1 MIDTEILQDYSSE
14 ARELLEE
21 MDNSL
26 MRVEK
31 EGGSAELLNN
41 IFRAVHCIKGSAE
54 YIGLERSSTLT
65 HGVENL
71 LDRVREGAIELD
83 ARIID
88 FLFRAKDLILTLIA
102 EVSEQHQEKTPI
114 SGMMQE
120 LDGLLSK
127 SPSPPAEP
135 SEPADEAFV
144 ADQEQTDETGAQEE
158 EPLEAGAG
166 IDLEETSTEPNVAE
180 EGISGDADQGTSG
193 GERFYEF
200 FPTEPAVRDVDESGQ
215 TAVDSEISASAAEE
229 PAGQE
234 EEAVVE
240 DSDTEPAAVTAEES
254 EDESVAALSPE
265 PDVGAALEETVPH
278 VLNVSLYLD
287 DLEDGLQP
295 AEVMLSILE
304 MIGGLSETMRGIGIA
319 DAVGILESM
328 RERLSAIPEDRDR
341 LTPEEI
347 EHLRA
352 LLHELRPWYPEGL
365 FPLEQ
370 EVSSA
375 LVDATEVEPS
385 FDGSLE
391 PSAFRQS
398 LEKIPG
404 LDAVVID
411 ALENAGFSSVEQLAH
426 AGMRGLTDIPDVTP
440 STAEFIL
447 KTVGGAPA
455 PPKPRASSRKPGE
468 RSMLADVDD
477 ELLREFEGIFGDTKA
492 LAEPYAAESNPMP
505 SSMASDLLE
514 ELDSIGEDTDRE
526 IIEIFLSYAWEITD
540 KLRRLADKIKQG
552 AAERGEIEAAADLI
566 KSIRSSSSY
575 MDYQNL
581 AAFLDAW
588 HEKVLWCA
596 ERMDSLSSGNFTF
609 MEESMAKFEHF
620 LNALET
626 ALNPNGALGL
636 NGAEAVE
643 VKPPAAWEVKQPP
656 SYADAVREP
665 RQAGVIDQGFA
676 DISRSAG
683 GTAKMPIEHAAPE
696 ITASQLMGTPQEATT
711 EEILGAMK
719 PAPSMRVPAPSETAS
734 AADKATTSE
743 ITATHES
750 KLFQDIAAARDV
762 RETGMVRTMRVDSA
776 KVDVLLNQV
785 GELVVNRSYVE
796 QLSLDLK
803 NLHRI
808 LTTTR
813 EVSKKEIQSV
823 KDLSLKVGE
832 ASLSLGR
839 VANDIQEGV
848 MKLRML
854 PVGQL
859 FNRMPRLIRDLSRR
873 VGKSVS
879 LEVHGG
885 DTEVDKRVIEQIY
898 NPLVHLIRNAV
909 DHGIE
914 ERDARKVMGKNEEGS
929 IVLNAYSQGNQV
941 VIDVE
946 DDGSGINYEAVLQ
959 KAIDNHLIEPQEAK
973 NITTQEIYNFLFMPG
988 FSTSKRVTR
997 TSGRGVGM
1005 DVVKK
1010 DVEKINGHIEIDSW
1024 ENKGTRISIKIPLT
1038 LAIIQTLL
1046 IKMGKHMF
1054 AIPLTSVREII
1065 QVSSADIS
1073 TIEGF
1078 EVIKFRDET
1087 IPVLRMNEVFN
1098 LKDYDSS
1105 KTLKFLV
1112 LATTGVKT
1120 VGFLVEELVGEQDVV
1135 IKPLAEHVCESR
1147 GMAGS
1152 TILGDGTIALVLDV
1166 TEVIEDV
1173 IAKQRQFAA
1182 TGLRYGQQAYHTSI
1196 VGAPEM

>member
-31 EGGSAELLNN
+31 EGGSPELLNN

-71 LDRVREGAIELD
+71 LDRVREGAIGLD

-102 EVSEQHQEKTPI
+102 EVAEQHQEKTPI

-120 LDGLLSK
+120 LEEFLPK
-127 SPSPPAEP
+127 SSVRTPIT
-135 SEPADEAFV
+135 SEPADEAFI
-144 ADQEQTDETGAQEE
+144 AEQEE
-158 EPLEAGAG
+158 IDEPGSRDEASFEASAG
-166 IDLEETSTEPNVAE
+166 IDMEDTSTGASASE
-180 EGISGDADQGTSG
+180 EGPSADVDEVMSE
-193 GERFYEF
+193 GERFYEV
-200 FPTEPAVRDVDESGQ
+200 FPTESGDRDLDDSEQ
-215 TAVDSEISASAAEE
+215 TAVDTDISASITQHLTAPKEE
-229 PAGQE
+229 T
-234 EEAVVE
+234 VVE
-240 DSDTEPAAVTAEES
+240 DFDADPTAVTTEELR
-254 EDESVAALSPE
+254 DAPRAAAPPG
-265 PDVGAALEETVPH
+265 PDLEASLEETVPH
-278 VLNVSLYLD
+278 ILNVSLYLD

-295 AEVMLSILE
+295 AEVILSVLE
-304 MIGGLSETMRGIGIA
+304 MVGSLSETMRGIGMPEA
-319 DAVGILESM
+319 AGILESM
-328 RERLSAIPEDRDR
+328 GERLSAIPSDRER
-341 LTPEEI
+341 LSSEEI
-347 EHLRA
+347 EDLRTF
-352 LLHELRPWYPEGL
+352 LHQLRPWYPEGL
-365 FPLEQ
+365 FPLEE
-370 EVSSA
+370 EVSSTLA
-375 LVDATEVEPS
+375 EVTETGPS
-385 FDGSLE
+385 FEASFE
-391 PSAFRQS
+391 PSAFRRS
-398 LEKIPG
+398 LEQIPG
-404 LDAVVID
+404 LDSAVIE
-411 ALENAGFSSVEQLAH
+411 AIENAGFSSMEQLVGADVR
-426 AGMRGLTDIPDVTP
+426 ALTAIPTLTP

-447 KTVGGAPA
+447 KIVGGAPA
-455 PPKPRASSRKPGE
+455 APKPPPPSRKPGE

-477 ELLREFEGIFGDTKA
+477 ELLREFEGIFGDATA
-492 LAEPYAAESNPMP
+492 PAESYTAGSNPFP

-514 ELDSIGEDTDRE
+514 ELDTIGEDTDRE

-540 KLRRLADKIKQG
+540 KLRRLADKIMQG
-552 AAERGEIEAAADLI
+552 TADRSDMEATADLI

-588 HEKVLWCA
+588 HEKVLWCS
-596 ERMDSLSSGNFTF
+596 ERTDSLSSKNLSF
-609 MEESMAKFEHF
+609 MEESMLKFEHF
-620 LNALET
+620 LNALEA
-626 ALNPNGALGL
+626 ALSSNGPLGL
-636 NGAEAVE
+636 NGGAAGEVTPAV
-643 VKPPAAWEVKQPP
+643 AWEVKQPA
-656 SYADAVREP
+656 SHSAAVREP
-665 RQAGVIDQGFA
+665 FEAGITGQGFA
-676 DISRSAG
+676 DVSRSAG
-683 GTAKMPIEHAAPE
+683 RTAKTPKEPVVRE
-696 ITASQLMGTPQEATT
+696 ITAVQHGGPTQEATT

-719 PAPSMRVPAPSETAS
+719 PAPSMRAPAPSETLS
-734 AADKATTSE
+734 AGEETTTSE
-743 ITATHES
+743 ITGSHDT
-750 KLFQDIAAARDV
+750 KFLQDLTTARDIQ
-762 RETGMVRTMRVDSA
+762 ESGMVRTMRVDSA

-785 GELVVNRSYVE
+785 GELVVNRSFVE

-808 LTTTR
+808 LLTTR

-885 DTEVDKRVIEQIY
+885 ETEVDKRVIEQIY

-914 ERDARKVMGKNEEGS
+914 EREERKILGKSEEGS
-929 IVLNAYSQGNQV
+929 IILNAYSQGNQV

-946 DDGSGINYEAVLQ
+946 DDGSGISYEAVIQ
-959 KAIDNHLIEPQEAK
+959 KAVENHLIEPQEAK
-973 NITTQEIYNFLFMPG
+973 TVSSQEIYNFLFMPG

-1010 DVEKINGHIEIDSW
+1010 DVEKINGHIEIESW

-1054 AIPLTSVREII
+1054 AVPLTSVREII
-1065 QVSSADIS
+1065 QVSPADIS

-1105 KTLKFLV
+1105 KNLKFLV

-1166 TEVIEDV
+1166 TEVIED
-1173 IAKQRQFAA
+1173 IISKQRQFAA
-1182 TGLRYGQQAYHTSI
+1182 TGIRYGQQAYHTSL
-1196 VGAPEM
+1196 VGTLDM

>member
-31 EGGSAELLNN
+31 EGGSPELLNN

-71 LDRVREGAIELD
+71 LDRVREGAIGLD

-120 LDGLLSK
+120 LEEFLPK
-127 SPSPPAEP
+127 SSVRSPVT
-135 SEPADEAFV
+135 SEPADEAFI
-144 ADQEQTDETGAQEE
+144 AEQEQIEETGSQD
-158 EPLEAGAG
+158 EAPFEASAG
-166 IDLEETSTEPNVAE
+166 IDLEDASAGPSVAE
-180 EGISGDADQGTSG
+180 EGPSVVVDQVMTD

-200 FPTEPAVRDVDESGQ
+200 FPTESADRGLDDSEQ
-215 TAVDSEISASAAEE
+215 TAVDTDVLDSSTQELTASKEE
-229 PAGQE
+229 S
-234 EEAVVE
+234 VVE
-240 DSDTEPAAVTAEES
+240 DSYMDATAVTTEELRDDPSPAA
-254 EDESVAALSPE
+254 PPG
-265 PDVGAALEETVPH
+265 PDLGASLEETVPH
-278 VLNVSLYLD
+278 ILNVSLYLD

-295 AEVMLSILE
+295 AEVILSILE
-304 MIGGLSETMRGIGIA
+304 MIGSLTETMRGIGMREA
-319 DAVGILESM
+319 AGILESM
-328 RERLSAIPEDRDR
+328 GEQLSAIPSDRERLSS
-341 LTPEEI
+341 EEI
-347 EHLRA
+347 EDLRA
-352 LLHELRPWYPEGL
+352 LLHQLRPWYPMGL
-365 FPLEQ
+365 FPLEE
-370 EVSSA
+370 EVSSTLA
-375 LVDATEVEPS
+375 EVTETGPS
-385 FDGSLE
+385 FEATFE
-391 PSAFRQS
+391 PSAFRRS
-398 LEKIPG
+398 LEEIPG
-404 LDAVVID
+404 LDSAVIA
-411 ALENAGFSSVEQLAH
+411 ALENAGFSSMEQLVGADIG
-426 AGMRGLTDIPDVTP
+426 ALTAIPAVTP

-447 KTVGGAPA
+447 KIVGGAPPA
-455 PPKPRASSRKPGE
+455 PKPPPPSRKPGE

-477 ELLREFEGIFGDTKA
+477 ELLREFEGIFGDAKT
-492 LAEPYAAESNPMP
+492 LAEPYAAGSNPFP

-514 ELDSIGEDTDRE
+514 ELDTIGQDTDRE

-552 AAERGEIEAAADLI
+552 AADRSDMEATADLI

-588 HEKVLWCA
+588 HEKVLWCS
-596 ERMDSLSSGNFTF
+596 ERMDSLSSKNLTF
-609 MEESMAKFEHF
+609 MEESMLKFEHF
-620 LNALET
+620 LNALEA
-626 ALNPNGALGL
+626 ALSSNGLLGL
-636 NGAEAVE
+636 DGGVAAEVNPAV
-643 VKPPAAWEVKQPP
+643 AWEAKQPARD
-656 SYADAVREP
+656 SGTVTEP
-665 RQAGVIDQGFA
+665 HKVGVTGQEFAGV
-676 DISRSAG
+676 SRSADR
-683 GTAKMPIEHAAPE
+683 TAKTPIEPMVRE
-696 ITASQLMGTPQEATT
+696 ITAAQRGGPTQEATT

-719 PAPSMRVPAPSETAS
+719 PAPSMRAPAPSETPS
-734 AADKATTSE
+734 AGEETSTSE
-743 ITATHES
+743 ITGTHDTKFLED
-750 KLFQDIAAARDV
+750 LTTARDV
-762 RETGMVRTMRVDSA
+762 RDSGMVRTMRVDSA

-785 GELVVNRSYVE
+785 GELVVNRSFVE

-808 LTTTR
+808 LVTTR
-813 EVSKKEIQSV
+813 DVSKKEIQSV

-832 ASLSLGR
+832 ASQSLGR

-885 DTEVDKRVIEQIY
+885 ETEVDKRVIEQIY

-914 ERDARKVMGKNEEGS
+914 EREARKILGKSEEGS

-946 DDGSGINYEAVLQ
+946 DDGSGISYEAVIQ
-959 KAIDNHLIEPQEAK
+959 KAVENHLIDPQEAK
-973 NITTQEIYNFLFMPG
+973 NVSPQEIYNFLFMPG

-1054 AIPLTSVREII
+1054 AVPLTSVREII
-1065 QVSSADIS
+1065 QVSPADIS

-1087 IPVLRMNEVFN
+1087 IPVLRMNQVFN

-1105 KTLKFLV
+1105 KNLKFLV

-1173 IAKQRQFAA
+1173 ISKQRQFAV
-1182 TGLRYGQQAYHTSI
+1182 TGNRYGQQAYRTSI
-1196 VGAPEM
+1196 AGTLDV

>member
-31 EGGSAELLNN
+31 EGGSPELLNN

-71 LDRVREGAIELD
+71 LDRVREGAIGLD
-83 ARIID
+83 ARIVD

-102 EVSEQHQEKTPI
+102 EVAEQHQEKTPI

-120 LDGLLSK
+120 LEEFLPK
-127 SPSPPAEP
+127 SSVRSPIT
-135 SEPADEAFV
+135 SEPADEAFI
-144 ADQEQTDETGAQEE
+144 AEQEQIDETGSQD
-158 EPLEAGAG
+158 EASFEASAG
-166 IDLEETSTEPNVAE
+166 IDVEDTSAGPRVAE
-180 EGISGDADQGTSG
+180 EGPSVDVDEVMSE
-193 GERFYEF
+193 GERFYEV
-200 FPTEPAVRDVDESGQ
+200 FPIESSDRGLDDSGQ
-215 TAVDSEISASAAEE
+215 TAVDTDISASSAQEPTASKEE
-229 PAGQE
+229 T
-234 EEAVVE
+234 VVE
-240 DSDTEPAAVTAEES
+240 DSYMDPTAVTTEELR
-254 EDESVAALSPE
+254 DDPRFAAPPGSDL
-265 PDVGAALEETVPH
+265 GASLEETVPH
-278 VLNVSLYLD
+278 ILNISLYLD

-295 AEVMLSILE
+295 AEVILSILE
-304 MIGGLSETMRGIGIA
+304 MIGSLTETMRGIGMPEA
-319 DAVGILESM
+319 AGILKSM
-328 RERLSAIPEDRDR
+328 GERLSAIPSDRER
-341 LTPEEI
+341 LSSEEI
-347 EHLRA
+347 EDLRG

-365 FPLEQ
+365 FPLEE
-370 EVSSA
+370 EVSSTLA
-375 LVDATEVEPS
+375 EVTETGPS
-385 FDGSLE
+385 FEASFE
-391 PSAFRQS
+391 PSAFRRS
-398 LEKIPG
+398 LEQIPG
-404 LDAVVID
+404 LDSAVIA
-411 ALENAGFSSVEQLAH
+411 ALENAGFSSMEQLVGADVG
-426 AGMRGLTDIPDVTP
+426 ALTAIPAVTP

-447 KTVGGAPA
+447 KIVGGAPA
-455 PPKPRASSRKPGE
+455 APKPPPPSRKPGE

-477 ELLREFEGIFGDTKA
+477 ELLREFEGIFGDAKA
-492 LAEPYAAESNPMP
+492 LAEPYAAGSNPFP
-505 SSMASDLLE
+505 SSMTSDLLE
-514 ELDSIGEDTDRE
+514 ELDTIGEDTDRE

-540 KLRRLADKIKQG
+540 KLRRLSDKIKQG
-552 AAERGEIEAAADLI
+552 TADRSDMEATADLI

-588 HEKVLWCA
+588 HEKVLWCS
-596 ERMDSLSSGNFTF
+596 ERMDSLSSKNLTF
-609 MEESMAKFEHF
+609 MEESMLKFEHF
-620 LNALET
+620 LNALEA
-626 ALNPNGALGL
+626 ALSSDGLLGL
-636 NGAEAVE
+636 NGGAAAE
-643 VKPPAAWEVKQPP
+643 VKPAVGWEAKQPAP
-656 SYADAVREP
+656 DSATVREP
-665 RQAGVIDQGFA
+665 REAGVTGQGFA
-676 DISRSAG
+676 DVSRSADR
-683 GTAKMPIEHAAPE
+683 TAKTPIEHVVRE
-696 ITASQLMGTPQEATT
+696 ITAAQRGGPTQESTT

-719 PAPSMRVPAPSETAS
+719 PAPSMRAPAPSETSS
-734 AADKATTSE
+734 AEEETSTAE
-743 ITATHES
+743 ITGSHDT
-750 KLFQDIAAARDV
+750 KFLQDLTTARDV
-762 RETGMVRTMRVDSA
+762 RDSGMVRTMRVDSG

-785 GELVVNRSYVE
+785 GELVVNRSFVE

-803 NLHRI
+803 NLHRVL
-808 LTTTR
+808 LTTR
-813 EVSKKEIQSV
+813 DISKKEIQSV

-832 ASLSLGR
+832 ASQSLGR

-873 VGKSVS
+873 VGKSVN

-885 DTEVDKRVIEQIY
+885 ETEVDKRVIEQIY

-914 ERDARKVMGKNEEGS
+914 EREARKILGKNEEGS

-946 DDGSGINYEAVLQ
+946 DDGSGISYEAVIQ
-959 KAIDNHLIEPQEAK
+959 KAVENHLIEPQEAK
-973 NITTQEIYNFLFMPG
+973 NVSSQEIYNFLFMPG

-1010 DVEKINGHIEIDSW
+1010 DVEKINGHIEIESW

-1054 AIPLTSVREII
+1054 AVPLTSVREII
-1065 QVSSADIS
+1065 QVSPADIS

-1087 IPVLRMNEVFN
+1087 IPVPEDEPSLQPERLRF
-1098 LKDYDSS
+1098 
-1105 KTLKFLV
+1105 
-1112 LATTGVKT
+1112 
-1120 VGFLVEELVGEQDVV
+1120 
-1135 IKPLAEHVCESR
+1135 I
-1147 GMAGS
+1147 
-1152 TILGDGTIALVLDV
+1152 
-1166 TEVIEDV
+1166 
-1173 IAKQRQFAA
+1173 
-1182 TGLRYGQQAYHTSI
+1182 
-1196 VGAPEM
+1196 